1 MPIKRIGQD
10 FIVNTTTTSYQ
21 IAPSVTA
28 LAGGR
33 FVVTWESNDPGDGS
47 FSCIRGRLYKADGTA
62 ASNDF
67 IVNTTTTRFQ
77 IDPSVTVL
85 ADGRF
90 VVTWESNDPGDGSA
104 SCIRGRL
111 YNANGS
117 SAGNDF
123 LVNTTATNDQGAP
136 SVTALADGRF
146 VVTWG
151 SDDLGDGSAVLHP
164 RPAL

>member
-47 FSCIRGRLYKADGTA
+47 FSCIRGRLYQADGTA

-67 IVNTTTTRFQ
+67 IVNTTTTGNQ
-77 IDPSVTVL
+77 IVPSVTVL
-85 ADGRF
+85 GRRP
-90 VVTWESNDPGDGSA
+90 VRGDVGIQRRRRRQRHPA
-104 SCIRGRL
+104 SE
-111 YNANGS
+111 
-117 SAGNDF
+117 
-123 LVNTTATNDQGAP
+123 
-136 SVTALADGRF
+136 
-146 VVTWG
+146 
-151 SDDLGDGSAVLHP
+151 
-164 RPAL
+164 PALQRQRQPGRQRLHR